1 MSLRNRLTLLVGG
14 VVAITVALVTWTV
27 SASAR
32 RAFETMD
39 ARRTAAS
46 IAQFRREVA
55 NEGDEVVRRV
65 DRITASDAVRHIAIE
80 FRPSSVDRDVN
91 EAVPLANAQGLDFL
105 DIVASDGT
113 IVLSAHWPAR
123 FGYKH
128 PWATAL
134 SSDRPG
140 AFLQAVELPRRRW
153 A

>member
-91 EAVPLANAQGLDFL
+91 EAVPLANAVM
-105 DIVASDGT
+105 VAVEPDA
-113 IVLSAHWPAR
+113 IIWLSGWVVM
-123 FGYKH
+123 
-128 PWATAL
+128 
-134 SSDRPG
+134 PG
-140 AFLQAVELPRRRW
+140 ATPMVTAAVFESAVPDAFDTRTQ
-153 A
+153 